1 MITQTITTVLLLIV
15 STQFVL
21 TFGQIFLTDYAQSNF
36 TVNLLR
42 KIAKNDKSAILSPIS
57 ISSVVFAVYLAA
69 DGETK
74 QQLKEILGGA
84 ARGTE
89 IEDHFAR
96 LLADFNRREN
106 EDYTLNMANRFYVRQ
121 EFSTKKSFAKILEFY
136 YCETLHKFN
145 YEERNELAQEVN
157 NWVSEKT
164 NNKIIE
170 LMTGDNINEDTVM
183 LLLNAIYFN
192 GTWETQ
198 FNDKKTHDE
207 IFYVSENE
215 TKNVSM
221 MAFEKRLPYYEDN
234 FVKVVKL
241 PYIGEEVEMILILPK
256 TSFGLRNVLENISG
270 EDLLFYID
278 KAEQKL
284 VSLKLPKFRLE
295 ADLNLKEILQEIGIV
310 NAFSRAAD
318 FRKLTDQAI
327 SVSDIVHKSF
337 IEVNEK
343 GTESAAAT
351 AVYLEDRIY
360 WMPEAFFIA
369 DQPFLFAIVKDR
381 KTILFAGQFAK

>member
-121 EFSTKKSFAKILEFY
+121 EF
-136 YCETLHKFN
+136 
-145 YEERNELAQEVN
+145 R
-157 NWVSEKT
+157 
-164 NNKIIE
+164 
-170 LMTGDNINEDTVM
+170 DNINEDTVM

>member
-57 ISSVVFAVYLAA
+57 ISSVVFVVYLAA

-121 EFSTKKSFAKILEFY
+121 EFSTKKASPKYLNFI
-136 YCETLHKFN
+136 T
-145 YEERNELAQEVN
+145 EVN

-170 LMTGDNINEDTVM
+170 LMTGDNINEDT
-183 LLLNAIYFN
+183 
-192 GTWETQ
+192 
-198 FNDKKTHDE
+198 
-207 IFYVSENE
+207 
-215 TKNVSM
+215 VSM

-351 AVYLEDRIY
+351 AVYLENLAY
-360 WMPEAFFIA
+360 WEPEAFFIA